1 VSSSNRRCGGV
12 AAKMTMKNVVETT
25 TLQCGGGKGI
35 PSLKKK
41 KNKMKNCKPGLV
53 EIDLGA

>member
-1 VSSSNRRCGGV
+1 MSSSNRRCGGV
-12 AAKMTMKNVVETT
+12 AAKMTMKNVGETT
-25 TLQCGGGKGI
+25 TSQCGGGEGI

-41 KNKMKNCKPGLV
+41 TNKLKNCKPGMV

>member
-1 VSSSNRRCGGV
+1 
-12 AAKMTMKNVVETT
+12 MTMKNVEETT

-41 KNKMKNCKPGLV
+41 KNKMKNCKPGMV